1 MSESYVWNT
10 TKDDK
15 RKVNKTQRKFSSIP
29 KQKKRSYDLANTKAS
44 QKPKRNWDTRPLEKV
59 GTVEKFMDIPKI
71 WNLGME
77 LWKSRKSEETS
88 NSAQPGRKL
97 SIIRKFHC

>member
-1 MSESYVWNT
+1 ME
-10 TKDDK
+10 
-15 RKVNKTQRKFSSIP
+15 
-29 KQKKRSYDLANTKAS
+29 
-44 QKPKRNWDTRPLEKV
+44 PLEKV
-59 GTVEKFMDIPKI
+59 GAVKKSMDVPKI

-77 LWKSRKSEETS
+77 LWKLRKSEETS